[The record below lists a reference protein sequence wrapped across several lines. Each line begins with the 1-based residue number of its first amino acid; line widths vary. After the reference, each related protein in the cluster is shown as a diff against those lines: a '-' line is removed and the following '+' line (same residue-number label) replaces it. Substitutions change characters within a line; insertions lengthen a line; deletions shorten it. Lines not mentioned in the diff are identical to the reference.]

1 MMNLRILPGGP
12 GRTGADPYPTRGPSR
27 INICAL
33 ERAPGTLI
41 SILLTTLVSWPT
53 LCAAQEV
60 IYRQDWD
67 QVRSAVS
74 VLQLPALQR
83 AVSQYELTP
92 NSNMVI
98 RYPGGD
104 DGSAWAVELRNWLV
118 SLGVSLDVIE
128 LQPGSGVPQA
138 ISIEIE
144 PHSAAHLNS
153 SPD

>member
-1 MMNLRILPGGP
+1 MMNLLFLPGSRS
-12 GRTGADPYPTRGPSR
+12 RTGADPYPGRRPCR
-27 INICAL
+27 NYKRVL
-33 ERAPGTLI
+33 ERTPGTLK
-41 SILLTTLVSWPT
+41 SILLTTLISWPA
-53 LCAAQEV
+53 LSAAQEV

-67 QVRSAVS
+67 QVSSAVS

-83 AVSQYELTP
+83 AVRQFELTP
-92 NSNMVI
+92 NSNIVI
-98 RYPGGD
+98 RHPGGD

-138 ISIEIE
+138 ISIGIE
-144 PHSAAHLNS
+144 PHTAANLNS